1 MNEKVLGGF
10 NMDTLDLTADIQPIT
25 EFRANTSEILD
36 ELKKNRRTIILTQHG
51 RPAAILESVEEY
63 QRKQEELL
71 FLKGLVAGLRDI
83 NSGQVVDGEEFFKSL
98 KIKLNDGQ

>member
-1 MNEKVLGGF
+1 
-10 NMDTLDLTADIQPIT
+10 MDTLDLTADIQPIT
-25 EFRANTSEILD
+25 EFRANTSEI
-36 ELKKNRRTIILTQHG
+36 
-51 RPAAILESVEEY
+51 
-63 QRKQEELL
+63 L